1 MMQNNP
7 HAFGVDDT
15 ACTPPSLP
23 AHACGADDGSLPAVL
38 NPIPSTGHSCQ
49 APKSMGL
56 VVERHSIEGGK
67 DAVHAAL
74 PMKRVCPGP
83 GVIRPEEDAEDLRRY
98 LHWVPLLG
106 GDLSQNHLHDAA
118 PVIPEAG
125 LFHEAVQAAPFYRV
139 QVIEEERLFPFPLFL
154 IQLLPA
160 LIRGPLSLEP
170 KRTLSRI

>member
-1 MMQNNP
+1 MMKTNP
-7 HAFGVDDT
+7 HACGVDDI
-15 ACTPPSLP
+15 APSRHPYQHTPSARMMVVSWPVP
-23 AHACGADDGSLPAVL
+23 
-38 NPIPSTGHSCQ
+38 NPIPGLGHFSQ

-139 QVIEEERLFPFPLFL
+139 QVIEEERLFPFPPFPHS
-154 IQLLPA
+154 IAAGAYPGSDYHWNQNV
-160 LIRGPLSLEP
+160 R
-170 KRTLSRI
+170 